1 MYQKCPKIPQIY
13 HIKNSLTLTR
23 DILSYVRDNRF
34 FLFDYERSTQGL
46 LISGWNS
53 KIAVWQHWNFCPFR
67 YDRKKIKS
75 AISPKF
81 ICGDPKFFLA
91 ILRPLRDLQTT
102 TKNLNFILLKMSTRA
117 KSWFAHWKTGKNFK
131 NSYLPHRGALGPHI

>member
-1 MYQKCPKIPQIY
+1 MKDPLKDYWFQVEIQKSPYGNIEIFAR
-13 HIKNSLTLTR
+13 LDMT
-23 DILSYVRDNRF
+23 
-34 FLFDYERSTQGL
+34 E
-46 LISGWNS
+46 
-53 KIAVWQHWNFCPFR
+53 
-67 YDRKKIKS
+67 KKIKS

-131 NSYLPHRGALGPHI
+131 NS